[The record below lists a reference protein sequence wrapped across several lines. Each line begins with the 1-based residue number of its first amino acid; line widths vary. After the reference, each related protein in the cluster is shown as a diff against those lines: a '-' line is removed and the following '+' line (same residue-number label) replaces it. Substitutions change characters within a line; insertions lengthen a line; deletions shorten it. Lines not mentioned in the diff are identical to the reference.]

1 MIALKVLVVMALGFA
16 LSHAQDNLTN
26 YGKWCGKARTGIW
39 PWVKPGYC
47 KCDDPKETCRKN
59 YPPRDDL
66 DSACLDHDYCAQCD
80 NTHNFFRFCHCEKG
94 LVENTAAAKCVTD
107 QCRGFR
113 DRLLAMFHETP
124 CYCKPRGKICKTWWF
139 VGDNDYCLVKNYREC
154 K

>member
-47 KCDDPKETCRKN
+47 KCDDPKETCR
-59 YPPRDDL
+59 
-66 DSACLDHDYCAQCD
+66 
-80 NTHNFFRFCHCEKG
+80 HNFFRFCHCEKG

-113 DRLLAMFHETP
+113 DRLLAMFHEIP